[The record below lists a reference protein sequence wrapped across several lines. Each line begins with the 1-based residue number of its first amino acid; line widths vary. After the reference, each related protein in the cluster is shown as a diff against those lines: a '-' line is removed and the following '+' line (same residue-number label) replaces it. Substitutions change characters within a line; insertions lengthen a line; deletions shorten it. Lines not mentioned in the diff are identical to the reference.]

1 MATLKDISKKTG
13 VSVTTISRV
22 LNHDETIAVSR
33 ETNRAIFEAAYE
45 LGYQPP
51 RRRKQQEQALVIGVA
66 DWRILVDEQEHSSIN
81 SLRYFAESA
90 AANQP
95 VSFVRIAK
103 GEVRPVDG
111 VLAFSDL
118 SAGEIECLRLSSPF
132 IVFVNGGE
140 ACRAYDQILVDL
152 DASMTSAFHYL
163 IEQKEIRNIGYI
175 SGRFEGDG
183 YVIGARRMSKVVSLL
198 RENGIYRE
206 ALIKI
211 GDFSEQSGY
220 RLTEEILAGET
231 RPEALIVGSDSIAK
245 GVLQALEDHGICIPQ
260 DIRLVIYQ
268 DIRTTQLPSVS
279 VAMIHAYPDLLWQ
292 KAIQMIIELTRGR
305 TEQVT
310 TVISPQL
317 LFME

>member
-1 MATLKDISKKTG
+1 MVRFLAYRILENSQACPVVFVHRNKG
-13 VSVTTISRV
+13 VPGIGFQNVEYAAEGLR
-22 LNHDETIAVSR
+22 LAHAVVGKSNQ
-33 ETNRAIFEAAYE
+33 TAASD
-45 LGYQPP
+45 L
-51 RRRKQQEQALVIGVA
+51 GVA
-66 DWRILVDEQEHSSIN
+66 ALN
-81 SLRYFAESA
+81 LRSA
-90 AANQP
+90 LLGAWLN
-95 VSFVRIAK
+95 VRINLGGIDDQAFADEYRAK
-103 GEVRPVDG
+103 GE
-111 VLAFSDL
+111 
-118 SAGEIECLRLSSPF
+118 
-132 IVFVNGGE
+132 
-140 ACRAYDQILVDL
+140 
-152 DASMTSAFHYL
+152 
-163 IEQKEIRNIGYI
+163 
-175 SGRFEGDG
+175 
-183 YVIGARRMSKVVSLL
+183 
-198 RENGIYRE
+198 
-206 ALIKI
+206 ALIAEVLPLA
-211 GDFSEQSGY
+211 DEVY